1 MDGEAQINQ
10 QIEALKSQ
18 IKHIKQ
24 QEEKEVDVQLRA
36 LYNEEIE
43 SLNKEINALQ
53 ESLKIM
59 TGDYSGEASKGGVK
73 TGEINENMVIL
84 EVRPGTGGD
93 EAALFAGELF
103 NMYLRYAEKSGWKAE
118 IINMSEGN
126 AGGVKLAT
134 VELNGPDAY
143 NLLKS
148 ESGVHRVQRVPITE
162 AGGRIHTS
170 TATVAVLPVVTKVE
184 IEIKSDD
191 LKWDF
196 FRAGG
201 HGGQNVNKVST
212 AVRLTHI
219 PTGVIVECQEERF
232 QGKNREKA
240 LSILK
245 SRLYSEMQN
254 QQVGS
259 IAQIRASQVGTGDR
273 VEKIRTYN
281 FPQDRVTDHRIKES
295 WHNIPALLAGDIGD
309 ILAVSSNL
317 KTPFETGSRSSHRP

>member
-1 MDGEAQINQ
+1 MDAQE
-10 QIEALKSQ
+10 QIEQKIAELREQ
-18 IKHIKQ
+18 
-24 QEEKEVDVQLRA
+24 VQTIADQRSHEGDPELQN
-36 LYNEEIE
+36 LYQEEIE
-43 SLNKEINALQ
+43 SLNTEISALQ
-53 ESLKIM
+53 ESVRAIS
-59 TGDYSGEASKGGVK
+59 GDYQDNNNSVSGAEV
-73 TGEINENMVIL
+73 NENMAIL

-103 NMYLRYAEKSGWKAE
+103 NMYLRYAEKSGWKSE

-134 VELNGPDAY
+134 AELRGPDAY
-143 NLLKS
+143 TLLKN
-148 ESGVHRVQRVPITE
+148 ESGVHRVQRVPVTE

-184 IEIKSDD
+184 IEVKPDD

-219 PTGVIVECQEERF
+219 PTGIVIECQEERF

-245 SRLYSEMQN
+245 SRLYTEMQE
-254 QQVGS
+254 QQVGNIS
-259 IAQIRASQVGTGDR
+259 ELRSSQVGSGER

-281 FPQDRVTDHRIKES
+281 FPQDRLTDHRYKES
-295 WHNIPALLAGDIGD
+295 WHNLAAIMAGNIDD
-309 ILAVSSNL
+309 ILRHIDNVDTNN
-317 KTPFETGSRSSHRP
+317 

>member
-1 MDGEAQINQ
+1 MTPSEQVEKQISDLKSELEVIACQKNKEDDDQIN
-10 QIEALKSQ
+10 S
-18 IKHIKQ
+18 
-24 QEEKEVDVQLRA
+24 
-36 LYNEEIE
+36 LYNDELA
-43 SLNKEINALQ
+43 SLQKEISAL
-53 ESLKIM
+53 EDSLKIM
-59 TGDYSGEASKGGVK
+59 AGDFSGTTRGDGDDAGA
-73 TGEINENMVIL
+73 GEVNLNAAIL

-93 EAALFAGELF
+93 EASLFAGELF
-103 NMYLRYAEKSGWKAE
+103 EMYTRYAEKSGWKVE
-118 IINMSEGN
+118 VINMSEGN

-134 VELNGPDAY
+134 AELKGTNAY
-143 NLLKS
+143 TLLKN

-170 TATVAVLPVVTKVE
+170 TATVAILPIVTKVE
-184 IEIKSDD
+184 IEIKPDD

-196 FRAGG
+196 FRSGG

-219 PTGVIVECQEERF
+219 PTGIVIECQEERF

-245 SRLYSEMQN
+245 SRLYTEMQE

-259 IAQIRASQVGTGDR
+259 ISQLRANQVGTGDR

-281 FPQDRVTDHRIKES
+281 FPQDRVTDHRYKES
-295 WHNIPALLAGDIGD
+295 WHNIPSILAGNIDD
-309 ILAVSSNL
+309 ILCHVDTENSSN
-317 KTPFETGSRSSHRP
+317 

>member
-1 MDGEAQINQ
+1 MTAQEQ
-10 QIEALKSQ
+10 MEKQIDDLNGQ
-18 IKHIKQ
+18 IKNIENQ
-24 QEEKEVDVQLRA
+24 GVKETDPQLKA
-36 LYNEEIE
+36 LYDEETE

-59 TGDYSGEASKGGVK
+59 AGDYGGEVNADNTK
-73 TGEINENMVIL
+73 TAEINENTAIL

-93 EAALFAGELF
+93 EASLFAGDLY
-103 NMYLRYAEKSGWKAE
+103 NMYLRYAEKSGWKTE
-118 IINMSEGN
+118 IINTQEGN
-126 AGGVKLAT
+126 AGGIKIAT
-134 VELNGPDAY
+134 VEFKGANAY
-143 NLLKS
+143 NLLKN
-148 ESGVHRVQRVPITE
+148 ESGVHRVQRVPATE

-170 TATVAVLPVVTKVE
+170 TATVAVLPVATKVE
-184 IEIKSDD
+184 IEIKPDD

-245 SRLYSEMQN
+245 SRLYTEMQS

-259 IAQIRASQVGTGDR
+259 ISQLRALQVGTGER

-281 FPQDRVTDHRIKES
+281 FPQDRVTDHRVKQS
-295 WHNIPALLAGDIGD
+295 WHNIPAILAGNIDD
-309 ILAVSSNL
+309 MLTA
-317 KTPFETGSRSSHRP
+317 T

>member
-1 MDGEAQINQ
+1 MSGINPKDQLSGQLDRLNRQVEEITTQQKQEADNQ
-10 QIEALKSQ
+10 LKAMFD
-18 IKHIKQ
+18 
-24 QEEKEVDVQLRA
+24 EEVDTLK
-36 LYNEEIE
+36 
-43 SLNKEINALQ
+43 KEISALE
-53 ESLKIM
+53 ESLKVM
-59 TGDYSGEASKGGVK
+59 AGDYSAGAQHDDQAGGAGEVSPNIA
-73 TGEINENMVIL
+73 IL

-93 EAALFAGELF
+93 EASLFAGELF
-103 NMYLRYAEKSGWKAE
+103 EMYTRYAEKSGWKTE
-118 IINMSEGN
+118 IINMTEGN

-134 VELNGPDAY
+134 AELKGSNAY
-143 NLLKS
+143 ALLKN
-148 ESGVHRVQRVPITE
+148 ESGVHRVQRVPVTE

-184 IEIKSDD
+184 IEIKPDD

-219 PTGVIVECQEERF
+219 PTGIVIECQEERF

-245 SRLYSEMQN
+245 SRLYTEMQE

-259 IAQIRASQVGTGDR
+259 ISQIRASQVGTGDR

-281 FPQDRVTDHRIKES
+281 FPQDRVTDHRVKES
-295 WHNIPALLAGDIGD
+295 WHNIPSILAGNIDD
-309 ILAVSSNL
+309 ILSHIDSKESSN
-317 KTPFETGSRSSHRP
+317 

>member
-1 MDGEAQINQ
+1 MDGEAQINH
-10 QIEALKSQ
+10 QIETLKGQ
-18 IKHIKQ
+18 IKHINQ
-24 QEEKEVDVQLRA
+24 QKTQEKDDQIKA
-36 LYNEEIE
+36 LYDEEVE
-43 SLNKEINALQ
+43 SLNKEIGALQ

-59 TGDYSGEASKGGVK
+59 AGDYGGGVSADGAK
-73 TGEINENMVIL
+73 TSEINENLAIL

-93 EAALFAGELF
+93 EASLFAGELF

-118 IINMSEGN
+118 IINISEGN
-126 AGGVKLAT
+126 AGGIKIAT
-134 VELNGPDAY
+134 VELKGANAY
-143 NLLKS
+143 NLLKN
-148 ESGVHRVQRVPITE
+148 ESGVHRVQRVPATE

-184 IEIKSDD
+184 IEIKPDD

-212 AVRLTHI
+212 AVRLTYI

-245 SRLYSEMQN
+245 SRLYSEMQS

-259 IAQIRASQVGTGDR
+259 ISQLRASQVGTGER

-295 WHNIPALLAGDIGD
+295 WHNIPAILAGNIND
-309 ILAVSSNL
+309 ILTS
-317 KTPFETGSRSSHRP
+317 TSRTE

>member
-1 MDGEAQINQ
+1 MNTDGETQISQ
-10 QIEALKSQ
+10 QIEALKGQ
-18 IKHIKQ
+18 ISHIREQ
-24 QEEKEVDVQLRA
+24 QEKEGDSQLKA
-36 LYNEEIE
+36 LYEEELVSINREIE
-43 SLNKEINALQ
+43 ALQ
-53 ESLKIM
+53 ESLKVM
-59 TGDYSGEASKGGVK
+59 NGDYIGGSGGSESEA
-73 TGEINENMVIL
+73 GEINENLAIL

-103 NMYLRYAEKSGWKAE
+103 NMYLRYAEKSGWKTE

-134 VELNGPDAY
+134 AELKGAGAY
-143 NLLKS
+143 NLLKN
-148 ESGVHRVQRVPITE
+148 ESGVHRVQRVPVTE

-170 TATVAVLPVVTKVE
+170 TATVAVLPVVAKVE
-184 IEIKSDD
+184 IEIRPND

-219 PTGVIVECQEERF
+219 PTGVVIECQEERF

-240 LSILK
+240 LSILH
-245 SRLYSEMQN
+245 SRLYSEMQA
-254 QQVGS
+254 QRVGS
-259 IAQIRASQVGTGDR
+259 ISQLRASQVGTGDR

-281 FPQDRVTDHRIKES
+281 FPQDRVTDHRLKES
-295 WHNIPALLAGDIGD
+295 WHNIPALLNGDIAD
-309 ILAVSSNL
+309 ILKSTLSL
-317 KTPFETGSRSSHRP
+317 